1 MHTKIYDSTE
11 SIFDFPVGYE
21 TESGVFETPPFFG
34 GNDTLPR
41 CTAKIWGLTEHFF
54 LVFEGNYFD
63 TFSRMRR

>member
-34 GNDTLPR
+34 GNDTP
-41 CTAKIWGLTEHFF
+41 F
-54 LVFEGNYFD
+54 LGAPPKFGV
-63 TFSRMRR
+63 